1 MNSFTQTID
10 LTALRRR
17 LEEQDAAGR
26 SDATARLY
34 GRGRPGTDGGRD
46 ADGTQFLYRDPAGYR
61 RRPPADDA
69 DELGLRDLDRVE
81 EPRRAAPATW
91 ARDGEA
97 ATAPKGSTRGRALW
111 TLLDQLISSGTN
123 SILMFVVAREV
134 VPAEFGA
141 FSVAFAV
148 FAVVIGFSKSTG
160 GQPLS
165 IRYAGAPASV
175 FSAAAAKATGSAL
188 VLGVGVGLGCAVVGT
203 LMGGAVGSALLT
215 LAVVLPGLLVQD
227 LWRQVFFAQGRPAA
241 AAANDAVWG
250 VVQIAGVAVLLT
262 RHVALASPMLL
273 AWGAAAAVA
282 ALIGVVQA
290 GFWPA
295 PGRALDWVREHRDIN
310 GYLAAEFVTVQG
322 ALNATLL
329 VIGAIGTIELVG
341 ALRGV
346 QTLLGPT
353 TIFAI
358 GIVSW
363 AIPEFAQR
371 KDMTAA
377 ARLRAA
383 YLLSAAVATLGII
396 WGLVFLVFGQIKFGG
411 TPLGEHL
418 LGDTWANTHHL
429 LGLSIIQQAGAAS
442 TVGVSCMLIALGRAK
457 DTFRLNVI
465 MAPQLLLYPL
475 LGVYLGGG
483 TGAVIG
489 FIVANWVMVPA
500 WFRLLRRAARDAER
514 EWDETNAPGDRGARA
529 TGTGGNQP
537 DQVSDRLEHSD
548 RRDRRG
554 ERDRDQRSGPG
565 RGAPASK
572 HQSVE

>member
-1 MNSFTQTID
+1 MNSFIQTID

-17 LEEQDAAGR
+17 LEEQDAGR
-26 SDATARLY
+26 GGPSDAAPRLY
-34 GRGRPGTDGGRD
+34 GRGRTG
-46 ADGTQFLYRDPAGYR
+46 ADPEGTQLLHRTPPGQH
-61 RRPPADDA
+61 RRPPADGA
-69 DELGLRDLDRVE
+69 DELGLRDLNDVE
-81 EPRRAAPATW
+81 EPRQPAPATW

-97 ATAPKGSTRGRALW
+97 ATRPKGSTRSRALW
-111 TLLDQLISSGTN
+111 TLFDQLLSSGTN
-123 SILMFVVAREV
+123 SILVFVVARAV
-134 VPAEFGA
+134 SPAELGA
-141 FSVAFAV
+141 FSIGFTV
-148 FAVVIGFSKSTG
+148 FSVVIGFSKSTG
-160 GQPLS
+160 GQPLG
-165 IRYAGAPASV
+165 IRYSGAPRSV
-175 FSAAAAKATGSAL
+175 FAAAAAKATGTAF
-188 VLGVGVGLGCAVVGT
+188 VLGVATGLGCALIGT
-203 LMGGAVGSALLT
+203 LMGGSVGSALVT

-250 VVQIAGVAVLLT
+250 VVQVAGVAVLLA
-262 RHVALASPMLL
+262 RDVRLASPMLL

-295 PGRALDWVREHRDIN
+295 PSRALDWVREHRDIN
-310 GYLAAEFVTVQG
+310 GFLAAEFVTVQG
-322 ALNATLL
+322 ALNASLL
-329 VIGAIGTIELVG
+329 VVGAVVSIELLG

-346 QTLLGPT
+346 QTVLGPT

-363 AIPEFAQR
+363 AIPEFSQH
-371 KDMTAA
+371 KSMTAA
-377 ARLRAA
+377 ARLKAA
-383 YLLSAAVATLGII
+383 YMLSAAVMTLGIV
-396 WGLVFLVFGQIKFGG
+396 WGLGFLVLGQIKYGG
-411 TPLGEHL
+411 HPLGWQL
-418 LGDTWANTHHL
+418 LGDTWAATHHL

-465 MAPQLLLYPL
+465 MAPQLILYPVI
-475 LGVYLGGG
+475 GAVLGGG

-500 WFRLLRRAARDAER
+500 WYRLLGRAARQSEQ
-514 EWDETNAPGDRGARA
+514 EWNEKQAANGQQGAKQHGFGGSQPGQMG
-529 TGTGGNQP
+529 
-537 DQVSDRLEHSD
+537 DQLEHGD

-554 ERDRDQRSGPG
+554 GRDRDERLGPE

-572 HQSVE
+572 HLSVE

>member
-17 LEEQDAAGR
+17 LEEQDAASR
-26 SDATARLY
+26 SDATARLHE
-34 GRGRPGTDGGRD
+34 RGRPGADV
-46 ADGTQFLYRDPAGYR
+46 DGTQFLYRDPAGR

-69 DELGLRDLDRVE
+69 DELGLRDLDLVE
-81 EPRRAAPATW
+81 EPRRRAPATW
-91 ARDGEA
+91 ARDGDA
-97 ATAPKGSTRGRALW
+97 ATPAKGSTRGRALW

-123 SILMFVVAREV
+123 SILMFIVAREV
-134 VPAEFGA
+134 TKSEFGA
-141 FSVAFAV
+141 FAAAFAV
-148 FAVVIGFSKSTG
+148 FSVVIGFSKATG
-160 GQPLS
+160 GQPLG
-165 IRYAGAPASV
+165 IRYSGAPRSV
-175 FSAAAAKATGSAL
+175 FSAAAAKATGLAL
-188 VLGVGVGLGCAVVGT
+188 VLGLIAGFGCAVVGA
-203 LMGGAVGSALLT
+203 LIGGAVGTALVT

-241 AAANDAVWG
+241 AAANDGVWG
-250 VVQIAGVAVLLT
+250 VVQIVGVAVLLV

-295 PGRALDWVREHRDIN
+295 PSRALDWVREHRDIN
-310 GYLAAEFVTVQG
+310 GFLAAEFVTVQG

-329 VIGAIGTIELVG
+329 VIGAISTIELLG

-346 QTLLGPT
+346 QTVLGPT
-353 TIFAI
+353 TIFAV

-363 AIPEFAQR
+363 AIPEFSQR

-377 ARLRAA
+377 ARVRAA
-383 YLLSAAVATLGII
+383 YLLSAAVAGLGIV
-396 WGLVFLVFGQIKFGG
+396 WGLGFLLLGQIEAGG
-411 TPLGEHL
+411 KPLGEYL
-418 LGDTWANTHHL
+418 LEDTWAGTYHL
-429 LGLSIIQQAGAAS
+429 LALSIIQQAGAAF
-442 TVGVSCMLIALGRAK
+442 TVGVSCMLIALGRAR

-465 MAPQLLLYPL
+465 MAPQLLLYPVIGAL
-475 LGVYLGGG
+475 IGGG

-500 WFRLLRRAARDAER
+500 WFRLLRRAAKEAEQA
-514 EWDETNAPGDRGARA
+514 WDETQAAQGQGPSDPGA
-529 TGTGGNQP
+529 GGDQP
-537 DQVSDRLEHSD
+537 DRVDDRLEHSD

-572 HQSVE
+572 HLSVE